1 MTDVRTRK
9 QGLIPLSHF
18 QIVNVIIHQ
27 HQARAKRKVIITPLP
42 MSPSR
47 RVPAVMCSGPACSF
61 LDEER
66 SPFRGRGRRIVT
78 V

>member
-18 QIVNVIIHQ
+18 QIFINS